1 MKHTKTILTALLA
14 LSAVGAAMSSCGDA
28 GASGTVTDVQ
38 TTAASTETAL
48 VTEAEYMPNLPDK
61 DYGGRDF
68 MFLTSSDA
76 DDNGRDWVTK
86 DIYAAEETGDIITDA
101 VYQRNL
107 YIEDTYNV
115 KVKEFQ
121 CVTMTETKKAVQ
133 AGVTDYD
140 AVMTSVANGC
150 NLGSGNFVLDLNT
163 VPYLNL
169 KESYWD
175 QNVTANTTIAGRTYF
190 ATGDITIVDNEA
202 TWVMMYNK
210 AMAQSLD
217 FDFYDLV
224 KNNKWDMATFY
235 SCAKTA
241 VKDLNGDG
249 KMTGPDDQF
258 GFATSDQSSIGLLYA
273 SGLMLSAK
281 DSEGYPTVA
290 ADMEKLSS
298 VVSTAGEI
306 MADKETTIITGQ
318 NGITDG
324 DGLYASD
331 KLRMLFEEGRSLF
344 FGEVMACVTRMRD
357 SETDFGLLPF
367 PKYDLA
373 QESYHHFMHK
383 TAGKGLCI
391 LTTQPDTEM
400 AGIIIEAM
408 AAKSVYTVT
417 EAYYDKA
424 LTYKYMR
431 DEESVE
437 MLDLILDSRVY
448 DMSYIYDWGSIAT
461 TMFGQITNGKENV
474 ASTWDKR
481 TKQAQKALE
490 KTIAAYK
497 ENE

>member
-1 MKHTKTILTALLA
+1 MKNRKQLLTALLA
-14 LSAVGAAMSSCGDA
+14 LATLGAVMASCGDA
-28 GASGTVTDVQ
+28 SDAGTSDVTNAA
-38 TTAASTETAL
+38 TTAATDAEV
-48 VTEAEYMPNLPDK
+48 VTEAEYMPNLPAK

-68 MFLTSSDA
+68 MFITSSDA
-76 DDNGRDWVTK
+76 DDNGVDWVTK
-86 DIYAAEETGDIITDA
+86 DIYAEEATGDVITDA
-101 VYQRNL
+101 VYERNL

-115 KVKEFQ
+115 KIKEYQ
-121 CVTMTETKKAVQ
+121 CIAMTETKKAVQ

-140 AVMTSVANGC
+140 ATMTSVANGC
-150 NLGSGNFVLDLNT
+150 TLGSGNFVLDLNT

-175 QNVTANTTIAGRTYF
+175 QNVTENTTIAGKTYF

-224 KNNKWDMATFY
+224 KNNQWDMETFY
-235 SCAKTA
+235 DCAKA
-241 VKDLNGDG
+241 AAKDLNGDG
-249 KMTGPDDQF
+249 KMAGADDQY
-258 GFATSDQSSIGLLYA
+258 GFATSDQSSQGLMYA
-273 SGLMLSAK
+273 SGVMLSGK
-281 DSEGYPTVA
+281 DKEGYPTIETDTSFLTDVVIA
-290 ADMEKLSS
+290 A
-298 VVSTAGEI
+298 GQI
-306 MADKETTIITGQ
+306 MSDLDTTIITGKA
-318 NGITDG
+318 GVTT
-324 DGLYASD
+324 SD
-331 KLRMLFEEGRSLF
+331 DLRLLFEGGRALF
-344 FGEVMACVTRMRD
+344 FGEVMACVTRMRNSD
-357 SETDFGLLPF
+357 TDFGLIPF

-373 QESYHHFMHK
+373 QDRYYHFMHK

-391 LTTQPDTEM
+391 PTTQPDTEM

-448 DMSYIYDWGSIAT
+448 DMAYIFDWGGIFNSVFAL
-461 TMFGQITNGKENV
+461 ITNGKDTV
-474 ASTWDKR
+474 ASTWDK
-481 TKQAQKALE
+481 KIKSAEKALD
-490 KTIAAYK
+490 KTITAYK